1 MLKMNGVD
9 LEKIANINM
18 YLCIEKGLRGG
29 ISYIAKRYARANNK
43 YVINY
48 DPRKPSIYISNLDTS
63 NLYGCAVSSYL
74 LYGGFKCLKN
84 FDNFD
89 VNSFS
94 EKSPIGYILEVDLKY
109 PDELHVL
116 HPSQQILV
124 PRTSRGCSPP
134 KFSGSFLKILFD
146 LSGDVQN

>member
-1 MLKMNGVD
+1 MLKITGVD
-9 LEKIANINM
+9 LEKTANINM

-43 YVINY
+43 YIINY

-94 EKSPIGYILEVDLKY
+94 EKSPVGYILEVDLKY

-116 HPSQQILV
+116 HAS
-124 PRTSRGCSPP
+124 
-134 KFSGSFLKILFD
+134 
-146 LSGDVQN
+146 